1 MSEDPLATKSRKSL
15 DRDLKSIREQL
26 VSLGDEVEETLARAM
41 QALETRNEKLSQE
54 IIEHDL
60 KLNDL
65 RYEIEHACLSSI
77 ATQQPAAGDLR
88 EVIAVLSIVGDLE
101 RMGDHAA
108 GIAKTVL
115 RMKESPEQTVPDGLR
130 KMADIDRD
138 MLRQS
143 MQAFVD
149 RDGDLAYK
157 VALQDDKIDSQY
169 QSLFRDL
176 MEKMGEEPTSSDVM
190 LYFMFAGHNL
200 ERIADR
206 VTNIAERVIFMVSG
220 RLTELNPEPYDASLG

>member
-1 MSEDPLATKSRKSL
+1 MSEDPLTTKSREAL
-15 DRDLKSIREQL
+15 DRDLKSIREKL
-26 VSLGDEVEETLARAM
+26 SLLGDEVNQTLANAM
-41 QALETRNEKLSQE
+41 QALETRDQKLSQQIVDGDAE
-54 IIEHDL
+54 
-60 KLNDL
+60 LNDL

-77 ATQQPAAGDLR
+77 ATQQPTAGDLR
-88 EVIAVLSIVGDLE
+88 EVVAVQSIVGDLE

-115 RMKESPEQTVPDGLR
+115 RMKASPEQSVPEGLR
-130 KMADIDRD
+130 KMADLVRD

-149 RDGDLAYK
+149 RDGDLAYE
-157 VALQDDKIDSQY
+157 VALQDDKIDAHY
-169 QSLFRDL
+169 QKLFKDL
-176 MEKMGEEPTSSDVM
+176 MEKMGGEASSSDVM

-200 ERIADR
+200 ERIGDR

-220 RLTELNPEPYDASLG
+220 RMTELNPEPYDASMG

>member
-1 MSEDPLATKSRKSL
+1 
-15 DRDLKSIREQL
+15 
-26 VSLGDEVEETLARAM
+26 
-41 QALETRNEKLSQE
+41 
-54 IIEHDL
+54 
-60 KLNDL
+60 
-65 RYEIEHACLSSI
+65 
-77 ATQQPAAGDLR
+77 
-88 EVIAVLSIVGDLE
+88 
-101 RMGDHAA
+101 
-108 GIAKTVL
+108 
-115 RMKESPEQTVPDGLR
+115 MKESPEQTVPDGLR